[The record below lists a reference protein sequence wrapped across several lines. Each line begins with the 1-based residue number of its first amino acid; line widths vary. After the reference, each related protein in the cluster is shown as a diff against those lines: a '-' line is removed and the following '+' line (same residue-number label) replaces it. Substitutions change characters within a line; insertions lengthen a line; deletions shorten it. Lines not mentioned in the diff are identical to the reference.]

1 MRILSWNVNGL
12 RSSIE
17 KGFNDIIKDKSADIV
32 CIQETKIASKMKNF
46 EIDDRDYTN
55 EELRQCQNQVIE
67 YIMSHSKNEISNV
80 KSKFENVLKKIN
92 V

>member
-1 MRILSWNVNGL
+1 MNLYKESNQEELGL
-12 RSSIE
+12 FKEVGI
-17 KGFNDIIKDKSADIV
+17 
-32 CIQETKIASKMKNF
+32 

-67 YIMSHSKNEISNV
+67 YIMSKSKNEISNV
-80 KSKFENVLKKIN
+80 KSRFENVLKKTN

>member
-1 MRILSWNVNGL
+1 MNLYKESNQEELRLFKEVGL
-12 RSSIE
+12 
-17 KGFNDIIKDKSADIV
+17 
-32 CIQETKIASKMKNF
+32 

-67 YIMSHSKNEISNV
+67 YIMSKSKNEISNV
-80 KSKFENVLKKIN
+80 KSRFESVLKKTN

>member
-1 MRILSWNVNGL
+1 MNLYKESNQEEL
-12 RSSIE
+12 RLFKEVGI
-17 KGFNDIIKDKSADIV
+17 
-32 CIQETKIASKMKNF
+32 

-67 YIMSHSKNEISNV
+67 YIMSQSKNEISNV
-80 KSKFENVLKKIN
+80 KSKFESVLRKIN

>member
-1 MRILSWNVNGL
+1 MNLYKESNQEELRLFKEVGL
-12 RSSIE
+12 
-17 KGFNDIIKDKSADIV
+17 
-32 CIQETKIASKMKNF
+32 

-67 YIMSHSKNEISNV
+67 YIMSKSKNEISNV
-80 KSKFENVLKKIN
+80 KSRFENVLKKTN

>member
-1 MRILSWNVNGL
+1 MNLYKESNQEELRLFKEVGL
-12 RSSIE
+12 
-17 KGFNDIIKDKSADIV
+17 
-32 CIQETKIASKMKNF
+32 

-67 YIMSHSKNEISNV
+67 YIMSQSKNEISNV
-80 KSKFENVLKKIN
+80 KSKFESVLRKIN

>member
-1 MRILSWNVNGL
+1 MNLYKESNQEEL
-12 RSSIE
+12 RLFKEVGI
-17 KGFNDIIKDKSADIV
+17 
-32 CIQETKIASKMKNF
+32 

-67 YIMSHSKNEISNV
+67 YIMSQSKNEISNV
-80 KSKFENVLKKIN
+80 KSKFESVLKKIN

>member
-1 MRILSWNVNGL
+1 MNLYKESNQEEL
-12 RSSIE
+12 RLFKEVGI
-17 KGFNDIIKDKSADIV
+17 
-32 CIQETKIASKMKNF
+32 

-67 YIMSHSKNEISNV
+67 YIMRQSKNEISNV
-80 KSKFENVLKKIN
+80 KSKFESVLKKIN

>member
-1 MRILSWNVNGL
+1 MNLYKESNQEELRLFKEVGL
-12 RSSIE
+12 
-17 KGFNDIIKDKSADIV
+17 
-32 CIQETKIASKMKNF
+32 

-67 YIMSHSKNEISNV
+67 YIMSQSKNEISNI
-80 KSKFENVLKKIN
+80 KSKFESVLRKIN

>member
-1 MRILSWNVNGL
+1 MNLYKESNQEEL
-12 RSSIE
+12 RLFKEVGI
-17 KGFNDIIKDKSADIV
+17 
-32 CIQETKIASKMKNF
+32 

-67 YIMSHSKNEISNV
+67 YIMSKSKNEISNV
-80 KSKFENVLKKIN
+80 KSRFENVLKKTN

>member
-1 MRILSWNVNGL
+1 MNLYKESNQEELGL
-12 RSSIE
+12 FKEVGI
-17 KGFNDIIKDKSADIV
+17 
-32 CIQETKIASKMKNF
+32 

-67 YIMSHSKNEISNV
+67 YIMSQSKNEISNV
-80 KSKFENVLKKIN
+80 KSKFESVLKKIN

>member
-1 MRILSWNVNGL
+1 MNLYKESNQEEL
-12 RSSIE
+12 RLFKEVGI
-17 KGFNDIIKDKSADIV
+17 
-32 CIQETKIASKMKNF
+32 

-67 YIMSHSKNEISNV
+67 YIMSQSKNEISNI
-80 KSKFENVLKKIN
+80 KSKFESVLRKIN

>member
-1 MRILSWNVNGL
+1 MNLYKESNQEELRLFKEVGL
-12 RSSIE
+12 
-17 KGFNDIIKDKSADIV
+17 
-32 CIQETKIASKMKNF
+32 

-67 YIMSHSKNEISNV
+67 YIMSQSKNEISNV
-80 KSKFENVLKKIN
+80 KSKFESVLKKIN

>member
-1 MRILSWNVNGL
+1 MNLYKESNQEELGL
-12 RSSIE
+12 FKEVGI
-17 KGFNDIIKDKSADIV
+17 
-32 CIQETKIASKMKNF
+32 

-80 KSKFENVLKKIN
+80 KSKFESVLKKIN